1 MKNLVK
7 GMIFSLFA
15 ALAFQSSAQYNG
27 PSKAVTI
34 TTVKDVLSN
43 ASSYDKKDVKVTLKG
58 YVIEKVSEEK
68 YWFKDETGK
77 VLLDIEPKHF
87 PSFKF
92 DEKTLVQIEG
102 EVDHEVLEGTEI
114 EVDSITLV
122 K

>member
-7 GMIFSLFA
+7 GMICMLLVSS
-15 ALAFQSSAQYNG
+15 AFHSSAQYGG
-27 PSKAVTI
+27 PSSANQV
-34 TTVKDVLSN
+34 TTVKNVLNN
-43 ASSYDKKDVKVTLKG
+43 ASAFDKKDVTVTLKG
-58 YVIEKVSEEK
+58 YVIEKVSGEK

-92 DEKTLVQIEG
+92 DEKTFVQIEG

-114 EVDSITLV
+114 EVNSITLV